1 LNEPVDLSATASVGR
16 LSPATLQTLRSRGR
30 WTQIALVVVALVDLI
45 AVGSDIAE
53 YRLLGTDYT
62 IEEAD
67 ANDLRQ
73 IVVGV
78 VQFSLFVLTAVL
90 FIIWFKRAYDHVEH
104 LGGNRRYGTG
114 WAIGAWFVPILNLW
128 RPKQIANDIWRAG
141 DERGD
146 SSISP
151 WLTLWWAA
159 FLISNWASQIAGR
172 LSLTG
177 DTVDELQTAAA
188 IYAFADGVDV
198 IAAVLA
204 IWVVWAITRRQAS
217 RAVLPSG

>member
-1 LNEPVDLSATASVGR
+1 M
-16 LSPATLQTLRSRGR
+16 
-30 WTQIALVVVALVDLI
+30 QIALVIVALVDLF
-45 AVGSDIAE
+45 AVGSDLAE

-67 ANDLRQ
+67 ANDRRQ

-90 FIIWFKRAYDHVEH
+90 FIIWFKRAYEHVEP
-104 LGGNRRYGTG
+104 LGGKRRYGTG

-146 SSISP
+146 TSMSP

-159 FLISNWASQIAGR
+159 FLISNWASQLAGR
-172 LSLTG
+172 LSLSG
-177 DTVDELQTAAA
+177 DTVEELQNAAA
-188 IYAFADGVDV
+188 IYAFADSVDV
-198 IAAVLA
+198 IAAALA
-204 IWVVWAITRRQAS
+204 IWVVWAITKRQVSGA
-217 RAVLPSG
+217 AVPSG

>member
-1 LNEPVDLSATASVGR
+1 LNEPVDPSATASAGQ
-16 LSPATLQTLRSRGR
+16 LSPATLQTLRSRAR
-30 WTQIALVVVALVDLI
+30 WVQIALLVVALVDLI
-45 AVGSDIAE
+45 AVGSDLAE

-73 IVVGV
+73 FVVGV
-78 VQFSLFVLTAVL
+78 VQFSLLVLTAVL
-90 FIIWFKRAYDHVEH
+90 FILWFKRAYDHVEP

-172 LSLTG
+172 RSLTG
-177 DTVDELQTAAA
+177 DTVEELQTAAA
-188 IYAFADGVDV
+188 IYAFADGIDV

-217 RAVLPSG
+217 SAVSR